1 MDYTY
6 VNGVRLLLIFVNSF
20 SEWAEALQVSE
31 RRSFIVEQL
40 LQVIFSQKCV
50 IVLHNIK
57 EFCDKLFVASNMK
70 HPLTINN

>member
-1 MDYTY
+1 MFLMDYTY

-57 EFCDKLFVASNMK
+57 EFCDK
-70 HPLTINN
+70 